1 MVKHALSRRFLR
13 SGGAVSRSRQLN
25 AWILAAGGLPMLT
38 WLLLRLPNPLALH
51 NVLLLYLLT
60 AVLVGVVGGVM
71 PALAAAVA
79 GFLLANWF
87 FTQPIHT
94 LAISDP
100 DHFVS
105 LFVFLVVAMAVGLL
119 VGLSTRRSADA
130 RRARAQA
137 QALATNVSPGHP
149 VFGSDEEGMVTRIRD
164 VFSLM
169 AVSVLRRTGAETWE
183 PLAWAGD
190 RELRAP
196 RDGSEVIEL
205 THDTVLVLLDGRL
218 TGDDRMVL
226 RAFAA
231 QIVQAMERQEL
242 EQEARRAEAML
253 ATDKLRT
260 ALLDAVSHDLRT
272 PLATIK
278 ASLTSLLET
287 DVAWSPSETRSF
299 IQVAVDETERLN
311 RLVGRLLDAG
321 RLRAGAV
328 HVFFRPVG
336 LDEVVS
342 SALSSLG
349 QKAETVSVEISESLP
364 PIQTDPD
371 LLERVIANLVE
382 NAVTWSIDKTVRV
395 TAGEVAGRIDLRISD
410 RGPGIPTAARD
421 IVFRPFERLGDSPKG
436 EGVGLGL
443 AVSRG
448 LLEAMEN
455 RLIIEDTPGGGATM
469 VIELK
474 VASPIEQPAG
484 SAGTQLGG

>member
-1 MVKHALSRRFLR
+1 MVNRLISRHLLR

-25 AWILAAGGLPMLT
+25 AWILAAGGLPFLT
-38 WLLLRLPNPLALH
+38 WLLLSLPNPLALH

-71 PALAAAVA
+71 PALVAAFA

-87 FTQPIHT
+87 FTQPLHT

-149 VFGSDEEGMVTRIRD
+149 VFGSDEEGMVRRIRD
-164 VFSLM
+164 VFSLT

-183 PLAWAGD
+183 SLAWAGD

-196 RDGSEVIEL
+196 RDGSEVIDL

-218 TGDDRMVL
+218 TADDRMVL

-231 QIVQAMERQEL
+231 QIVQAMEREEL

-253 ATDKLRT
+253 ATDQLRT

-287 DVAWSPSETRSF
+287 GRC
-299 IQVAVDETERLN
+299 
-311 RLVGRLLDAG
+311 LVPQP
-321 RLRAGAV
+321 
-328 HVFFRPVG
+328 RPG
-336 LDEVVS
+336 HS
-342 SALSSLG
+342 S
-349 QKAETVSVEISESLP
+349 
-364 PIQTDPD
+364 
-371 LLERVIANLVE
+371 R
-382 NAVTWSIDKTVRV
+382 
-395 TAGEVAGRIDLRISD
+395 
-410 RGPGIPTAARD
+410 
-421 IVFRPFERLGDSPKG
+421 
-436 EGVGLGL
+436 
-443 AVSRG
+443 
-448 LLEAMEN
+448 
-455 RLIIEDTPGGGATM
+455 
-469 VIELK
+469 
-474 VASPIEQPAG
+474 
-484 SAGTQLGG
+484 